1 MNFRTII
8 ITIIYST
15 LYYLSY
21 GQSAEILDTNQYWT
35 LTDDN
40 SIEWNVI
47 TENRLPH
54 GGNIEMSGKR
64 VSAIIYYD
72 IDENRNLT
80 LTKDVIFPQLRTYN
94 RTDQPEW
101 KKYRAY
107 FRREGNSTHDPII
120 NIGEKSII
128 PGPVEKVEI
137 NGIIS
142 FTHASVEGIQISK
155 SIYPSMEDRFLSE
168 IWTIKNT
175 TDDTLHIKITEPH
188 STQSEYGYKG
198 LYTYHTYITEGGEV
212 TIPPGKVHSSG
223 IYYAATITSSS
234 TDIQDESIDEYNW
247 IDALLERNNFLYQM
261 RKNLVLTTPDPV
273 LNTLFYFSKIRAT
286 ESIFESSMG
295 LIHSPG
301 GGNYYLGT
309 WANDQVEYSGPFFPY
324 LGYPNAND
332 AAYNTYKKF
341 LENIPASGHIPY
353 AFEVDGNFPMT
364 NLDRG
369 DAAMIA
375 YGTSQYVLSTG
386 NKEIANELWPLIIEN
401 YFGANIEGLE
411 TYKYFKENKYL
422 RHWICLPLNMGIEER
437 KEATLTALFD
447 KLWTDNGILV
457 EYKPESETQKI
468 FWDRGTLYAF
478 RGAMKAGAVD
488 LGLQRLV
495 SYSRKRLLG
504 DHVPYAVEAYP
515 ENNMKHLSAESA
527 LYARIFT
534 EGMLGIEPISLS
546 EIKIK
551 PSLPKEWNEIEL
563 RAVHLMGKVSDF
575 KVERQGDQLRITV
588 TQNDKVISQQTIEKN
603 GSMKIA
609 LK

>member
-1 MNFRTII
+1 
-8 ITIIYST
+8 
-15 LYYLSY
+15 
-21 GQSAEILDTNQYWT
+21 
-35 LTDDN
+35 
-40 SIEWNVI
+40 
-47 TENRLPH
+47 
-54 GGNIEMSGKR
+54 
-64 VSAIIYYD
+64 
-72 IDENRNLT
+72 
-80 LTKDVIFPQLRTYN
+80 
-94 RTDQPEW
+94 
-101 KKYRAY
+101 
-107 FRREGNSTHDPII
+107 
-120 NIGEKSII
+120 
-128 PGPVEKVEI
+128 
-137 NGIIS
+137 
-142 FTHASVEGIQISK
+142 
-155 SIYPSMEDRFLSE
+155 MEDRFLSE

-212 TIPPGKVHSSG
+212 SIPPGKVHSSG

-261 RKNLVLTTPDPV
+261 RKNLVLTTPDSV

-309 WANDQVEYSGPFFPY
+309 WANDQVEYSGPFYPY

-364 NLDRG
+364 HLDRG

-375 YGTSQYVLSTG
+375 YGTSQYILATG
-386 NKEIANELWPLIIEN
+386 DQEIAEKLWPLIEWSIDYCHQMRNQEGAVQSQSDEMEGRISTGTANLSTSSLYYGGLRLSIPLARSLGKNELAEKYVIRKKAMKSTIEN

-411 TYKYFKENKYL
+411 TYKYFKKNKYL
-422 RHWICLPLNMGIEER
+422 RQWICLPLNMGIEER

-488 LGLQRLV
+488 LGLERLV

-575 KVERQGDQLRITV
+575 KVERQGDQLQITV
-588 TQNDKVISQQTIEKN
+588 TQNDQVISQQTIEKN